1 MFRLF
6 FAHCAIPRI
15 SQIGMA
21 MEKSTYEGIFY
32 DFFTTQR
39 TVSISIYIFSCFS
52 WGLVNEIRFAR
63 QIRHMCCMTLFSK
76 GKKKI
81 DFYDVLPIHTILLD
95 IFLPSSTTC
104 RTRPTVANK
113 FTSIT
118 RQNNTVMI
126 TIPWRK

>member
-52 WGLVNEIRFAR
+52 
-63 QIRHMCCMTLFSK
+63 
-76 GKKKI
+76 
-81 DFYDVLPIHTILLD
+81 
-95 IFLPSSTTC
+95 
-104 RTRPTVANK
+104 
-113 FTSIT
+113 
-118 RQNNTVMI
+118 
-126 TIPWRK
+126 